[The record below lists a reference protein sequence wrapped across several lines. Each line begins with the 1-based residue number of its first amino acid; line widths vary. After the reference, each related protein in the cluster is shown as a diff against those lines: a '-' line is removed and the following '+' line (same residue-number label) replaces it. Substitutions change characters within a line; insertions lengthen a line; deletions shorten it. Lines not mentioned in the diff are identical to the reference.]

1 MTKQKKDK
9 GFIAL
14 YRNILDHWLW
24 DDKPFS
30 RGQAWI
36 DLLLTVNH
44 ADKKIM
50 FNGELTT
57 IKRGQTIT
65 SIRQLCDRWGW
76 SNNKVTRFLKILES
90 EQMLT
95 RKSDSKKTVITIDN
109 YGFWQDQE
117 NEKRQQSDTKA
128 FQKHNRSISEATQKH
143 FRSTQTTMINNENN
157 DKQCK
162 TMKNKLCPELETSSR
177 QNTNHDLFIELSLN
191 DGSLFEVSDSDVQK
205 WSKLYPA
212 VDIKQ
217 ELRKMKGWL
226 DANPT
231 KRKTRRGVKRF
242 VNNWL
247 SRTQDQGG
255 TRGYVN
261 QDKAE
266 QYKQKQATRYDNDED
281 SLSKL
286 GVDLSHYTDQ
296 LKKEKELKNAS
307 NR

>member
-44 ADKKIM
+44 TDKKIM
-50 FNGELTT
+50 FNGELNT

-76 SNNKVTRFLKILES
+76 SNNKVTRFLKMLES

-95 RKSDSKKTVITIDN
+95 RKSDSKKTAITIDN
-109 YGFWQDQE
+109 YSFWQDQE

-162 TMKNKLCPELETSSR
+162 TMKNKLCPEPEASSA

-191 DGSLFEVSDSDVQK
+191 DGSLFEVSDSDVQE
-205 WSKLYPA
+205 WSKIYPA

-231 KRKTRRGVKRF
+231 RRKTRRGVRRF

-255 TRGYVN
+255 TPGYT
-261 QDKAE
+261 QKAV
-266 QYKQKQATRYDNDED
+266 QAEIIEED
-281 SLSKL
+281 SLARARRIRAERAKAN
-286 GVDLSHYTDQ
+286 V
-296 LKKEKELKNAS
+296 N
-307 NR
+307 

>member
-24 DDKPFS
+24 DDKPFD
-30 RGQAWI
+30 RGRAWI

-44 ADKKIM
+44 TDKKIM

-76 SNNKVTRFLKILES
+76 SNNKVTRFLKMLES

-109 YGFWQDQE
+109 YAFWQDQE

-143 FRSTQTTMINNENN
+143 FKSTQTTMINNENN

-162 TMKNKLCPELETSSR
+162 TMKNKLCLELEASST
-177 QNTNHDLFIELSLN
+177 QNTNHALFIELSLN
-191 DGSLFEVSDSDVQK
+191 DDSLFAISDSDVQE

-255 TRGYVN
+255 TRGYVADASSTN
-261 QDKAE
+261 KDYSKSEDSIARAKRIKAE
-266 QYKQKQATRYDNDED
+266 RAKANGSTK
-281 SLSKL
+281 
-286 GVDLSHYTDQ
+286 
-296 LKKEKELKNAS
+296 
-307 NR
+307 

>member
-1 MTKQKKDK
+1 MTTRKKDK

-14 YRNILDHWLW
+14 YRDVLDHWLW

-44 ADKKIM
+44 TDKKIM

-76 SNNKVTRFLKILES
+76 SNNKVTRFLKMLES

-95 RKSDSKKTVITIDN
+95 RKSDTKKTVITIDN

-162 TMKNKLCPELETSSR
+162 TMKNKLCPELEASSR
-177 QNTNHDLFIELSLN
+177 QNTNHALFIELSLN
-191 DGSLFEVSDSDVQK
+191 DGSLFEVSDSDVQE

-231 KRKTRRGVKRF
+231 RRKTRRGVRRF

-255 TRGYVN
+255 TPGYT
-261 QDKAE
+261 QKAV
-266 QYKQKQATRYDNDED
+266 QAEIIEED
-281 SLSKL
+281 SLARARRIRAERAKAN
-286 GVDLSHYTDQ
+286 V
-296 LKKEKELKNAS
+296 N
-307 NR
+307 

>member
-1 MTKQKKDK
+1 MTTRKKDK

-14 YRNILDHWLW
+14 YRDVLDHWLW

-44 ADKKIM
+44 TDKKIM

-76 SNNKVTRFLKILES
+76 SNNKVTRFLKMLES

-95 RKSDSKKTVITIDN
+95 RKSDTKKTVVTIDN
-109 YGFWQDQE
+109 YSFWQDQE

-128 FQKHNRSISEATQKH
+128 FQKHNRSISGATQKH

-162 TMKNKLCPELETSSR
+162 TMKNKLCPELEASST
-177 QNTNHDLFIELSLN
+177 QNTNHALFIELSLN
-191 DGSLFEVSDSDVQK
+191 DGSLFEVSDSDVQE
-205 WSKLYPA
+205 WSKIYPA

-231 KRKTRRGVKRF
+231 RRKTRRGVRRF

-255 TRGYVN
+255 TPGYAN
-261 QDKAE
+261 KDKSE
-266 QYKQKQATRYDNDED
+266 VYKQEQASRYADDED
-281 SLSKL
+281 SLSRLIIDPSKL
-286 GVDLSHYTDQ
+286 VGGSKCKQ
-296 LKKEKELKNAS
+296 
-307 NR
+307 

>member
-14 YRNILDHWLW
+14 YRNIADHWLW

-76 SNNKVTRFLKILES
+76 SNNKITRFLKILES

-109 YGFWQDQE
+109 YSFWQDQE
-117 NEKRQQSDTKA
+117 NEKRQKSDTEA
-128 FQKHNRSISEATQKH
+128 TQKHNRSISEATQKH
-143 FRSTQTTMINNENN
+143 FKSTQTTMINNENN

-162 TMKNKLCPELETSSR
+162 TMKNKLCTELEASSM
-177 QNTNHDLFIELSLN
+177 QNTNDDLFIELSLN
-191 DGSLFEVSDSDVQK
+191 DGSLFAISDSDVQE
-205 WSKLYPA
+205 WIKLYPA
-212 VDIKQ
+212 VDIRQ

-231 KRKTRRGVKRF
+231 KRKTRRGVRRF

-255 TRGYVN
+255 TPGYVYR
-261 QDKAE
+261 KAE
-266 QYKQKQATRYDNDED
+266 VEQVVEED
-281 SLSKL
+281 SLARARRIRAERAKAN
-286 GVDLSHYTDQ
+286 V
-296 LKKEKELKNAS
+296 N
-307 NR
+307 

>member
-1 MTKQKKDK
+1 MTTRKKDK

-14 YRNILDHWLW
+14 YRNIADHWLW

-44 ADKKIM
+44 TDKKIM

-76 SNNKVTRFLKILES
+76 SNNKVTRFLKMLES

-95 RKSDSKKTVITIDN
+95 RKSDTKKTVITIDN
-109 YGFWQDQE
+109 YSLWQDQE

-162 TMKNKLCPELETSSR
+162 TMKNKLCTEPEADSM
-177 QNTNHDLFIELSLN
+177 QNTNHALFIELSLN
-191 DGSLFEVSDSDVQK
+191 DGSLFEVFDSDVQE
-205 WSKLYPA
+205 WSKIYPA

-231 KRKTRRGVKRF
+231 RRKTRRGVRRF

-255 TRGYVN
+255 TPGYT
-261 QDKAE
+261 QKAV
-266 QYKQKQATRYDNDED
+266 QAEIIEED
-281 SLSKL
+281 SLARARRIRAERAKAN
-286 GVDLSHYTDQ
+286 V
-296 LKKEKELKNAS
+296 N
-307 NR
+307 

>member
-1 MTKQKKDK
+1 MTTRKKDK

-14 YRNILDHWLW
+14 YRDVLDHWLW

-44 ADKKIM
+44 TDKKIM

-76 SNNKVTRFLKILES
+76 SNNKVTRFLKMLES

-95 RKSDSKKTVITIDN
+95 RKSDSKKTAITIDN
-109 YGFWQDQE
+109 YSFWQDQE

-162 TMKNKLCPELETSSR
+162 TMKNKLCTESEADSM
-177 QNTNHDLFIELSLN
+177 QNTNLCENKFIDLSLN
-191 DGSLFEVSDSDVQK
+191 DGSLFAISDSDVQE

-231 KRKTRRGVKRF
+231 RRKTRRGVRRF

-255 TRGYVN
+255 TPGYT
-261 QDKAE
+261 QKAV
-266 QYKQKQATRYDNDED
+266 QAEIIEED
-281 SLSKL
+281 SLARARRIRAERAKAN
-286 GVDLSHYTDQ
+286 V
-296 LKKEKELKNAS
+296 N
-307 NR
+307 

>member
-14 YRNILDHWLW
+14 YRNIADHWLW

-44 ADKKIM
+44 TDKKIM

-76 SNNKVTRFLKILES
+76 SNNKVTRFLKMLES

-95 RKSDSKKTVITIDN
+95 RKSDTKKTVITIDN
-109 YGFWQDQE
+109 YSLWQDQE

-143 FRSTQTTMINNENN
+143 FKSTQTTMINNENN

-191 DGSLFEVSDSDVQK
+191 DGSLFEVSDSDVQEWGK
-205 WSKLYPA
+205 IYPA

-231 KRKTRRGVKRF
+231 RRKTRRGVRRF

-255 TRGYVN
+255 TPGYT
-261 QDKAE
+261 QKAV
-266 QYKQKQATRYDNDED
+266 QAEIIEED
-281 SLSKL
+281 SLARARRIRAERAKAN
-286 GVDLSHYTDQ
+286 V
-296 LKKEKELKNAS
+296 N
-307 NR
+307 

>member
-76 SNNKVTRFLKILES
+76 SNNKVTRFLKMLES

-95 RKSDSKKTVITIDN
+95 RKSDSKKTAITIDN
-109 YGFWQDQE
+109 YSFWQDQE

-162 TMKNKLCPELETSSR
+162 TMKNKLCTEPEADSM
-177 QNTNHDLFIELSLN
+177 QNTNLCKNKFIDLVLN
-191 DGSLFEVSDSDVQK
+191 DGSLFEVSDSDVQE
-205 WSKLYPA
+205 WSKIYPA

-231 KRKTRRGVKRF
+231 RRKTRRGVRRF

-255 TRGYVN
+255 TPGYT
-261 QDKAE
+261 QKAV
-266 QYKQKQATRYDNDED
+266 QAEIIEED
-281 SLSKL
+281 SLARARRIRAERAKAN
-286 GVDLSHYTDQ
+286 V
-296 LKKEKELKNAS
+296 N
-307 NR
+307 

>member
-1 MTKQKKDK
+1 MTTRKKDK

-14 YRNILDHWLW
+14 YRELSDHWLW

-44 ADKKIM
+44 TDKKIM

-191 DGSLFEVSDSDVQK
+191 DGSLFEVSDSDVQE
-205 WSKLYPA
+205 WSKIYPA

-231 KRKTRRGVKRF
+231 RRKTRRGVRRF

-255 TRGYVN
+255 TPGYT
-261 QDKAE
+261 QKAV
-266 QYKQKQATRYDNDED
+266 QAEIIEED
-281 SLSKL
+281 SLARARRIRAERAKAN
-286 GVDLSHYTDQ
+286 V
-296 LKKEKELKNAS
+296 N
-307 NR
+307 

>member
-14 YRNILDHWLW
+14 YRNIADHWLW

-44 ADKKIM
+44 TDKKIM

-65 SIRQLCDRWGW
+65 SIRKLCDRWGW
-76 SNNKVTRFLKILES
+76 SNNKVARFLKMLES

-109 YGFWQDQE
+109 YSLWQDQE
-117 NEKRQQSDTKA
+117 DEKRQQSDAKA

-191 DGSLFEVSDSDVQK
+191 DGSLFEVSDSDVQE
-205 WSKLYPA
+205 WSKIYPA

-231 KRKTRRGVKRF
+231 RRKTRRGVRRF

-255 TRGYVN
+255 TRPN
-261 QDKAE
+261 ALKQNRKSFRTAAQQIE
-266 QYKQKQATRYDNDED
+266 QKQVDDEVMAM
-281 SLSKL
+281 SLERI
-286 GVDLSHYTDQ
+286 
-296 LKKEKELKNAS
+296 KEMAEMAGAEDE
-307 NR
+307 

>member
-1 MTKQKKDK
+1 MTTGKKDK

-14 YRNILDHWLW
+14 YRELSDHWLW

-44 ADKKIM
+44 TDKKIM

-76 SNNKVTRFLKILES
+76 SNNKVTRFLKMLES

-95 RKSDSKKTVITIDN
+95 RKSDTKKTVVTIDN
-109 YGFWQDQE
+109 YSFWQDQE
-117 NEKRQQSDTKA
+117 NEKRQKSDTKA
-128 FQKHNRSISEATQKH
+128 FQKHNRSISGATQKH
-143 FRSTQTTMINNENN
+143 FKSTQTTMINNENN

-191 DGSLFEVSDSDVQK
+191 DGSLFEVSDSDVQE
-205 WSKLYPA
+205 WSKIYPA

-231 KRKTRRGVKRF
+231 RRKTRRGVRRF

-255 TRGYVN
+255 TPGYT
-261 QDKAE
+261 QKAV
-266 QYKQKQATRYDNDED
+266 QAEIIEED
-281 SLSKL
+281 SLARARRIRAERAKAN
-286 GVDLSHYTDQ
+286 V
-296 LKKEKELKNAS
+296 N
-307 NR
+307 

>member
-76 SNNKVTRFLKILES
+76 SNNKVTRFLKMLES

-95 RKSDSKKTVITIDN
+95 RKSDSKKTVLTIDN
-109 YGFWQDQE
+109 YSSWQDQE
-117 NEKRQQSDTKA
+117 NKKRQQSDTEA

-143 FRSTQTTMINNENN
+143 FKSTQTTMINNENN

-177 QNTNHDLFIELSLN
+177 QNTNHALFIELSLN
-191 DGSLFEVSDSDVQK
+191 DGSLFEVSDSDVQE
-205 WSKLYPA
+205 WSKIYPA

-231 KRKTRRGVKRF
+231 RRKTRRGVRRF

-255 TRGYVN
+255 TPGYT
-261 QDKAE
+261 QKAV
-266 QYKQKQATRYDNDED
+266 QAEIIEED
-281 SLSKL
+281 SLARARRIRAERAKAN
-286 GVDLSHYTDQ
+286 V
-296 LKKEKELKNAS
+296 N
-307 NR
+307 

>member
-1 MTKQKKDK
+1 MTTRKKDK

-14 YRNILDHWLW
+14 YRELSDHWLW
-24 DDKPFS
+24 DDTPFA
-30 RGQAWI
+30 RGQAWV
-36 DLLLTVNH
+36 DLLLMANH
-44 ADKKIM
+44 KDNKTI
-50 FNGELTT
+50 FNGNPIEV
-57 IKRGQTIT
+57 KRGQMIT
-65 SIRQLCDRWGW
+65 SIQKLCTRWGW
-76 SNNKVTRFLKILES
+76 SNSKVNKFLETLEK
-90 EQMLT
+90 ERMLT
-95 RKSDSKKTVITIDN
+95 RKSDAKKTVITIDN
-109 YGFWQDQE
+109 YAFWQSTED
-117 NEKRQQSDTKA
+117 EKHRRNDTEA
-128 FQKHNRSISEATQKH
+128 YQKHNRSISEAYQKH
-143 FRSTQTTMINNENN
+143 IRNTQTTMINNENN

-162 TMKNKLCPELETSSR
+162 TMKNKLCPELEASSR

-191 DGSLFEVSDSDVQK
+191 DGSLFAISDSDVQE

-255 TRGYVN
+255 TRGYAN

-266 QYKQKQATRYDNDED
+266 QYKQKQAIRYDNDED

-286 GVDLSHYTDQ
+286 GVDLSHYTEQ
-296 LKKEKELKNAS
+296 LKKEKELKNAGT
-307 NR
+307 R

>member
-1 MTKQKKDK
+1 MTTRKKDK

-14 YRNILDHWLW
+14 YRELSDHWLW

-162 TMKNKLCPELETSSR
+162 TMKNKLCTEPEADSM
-177 QNTNHDLFIELSLN
+177 QNTNLCKNKFIDLVLN
-191 DGSLFEVSDSDVQK
+191 DGSLFEVFDSDVQE
-205 WSKLYPA
+205 WSKIYPA

-231 KRKTRRGVKRF
+231 RRKTRRGVRRF

-255 TRGYVN
+255 TPGYT
-261 QDKAE
+261 QKAV
-266 QYKQKQATRYDNDED
+266 QAEIIEED
-281 SLSKL
+281 SLARARRIRAERAKAN
-286 GVDLSHYTDQ
+286 V
-296 LKKEKELKNAS
+296 N
-307 NR
+307 